1 MKYKEGDKLVCRKKK
16 RFFFSKDKDL
26 TFTNGKVYEIM
37 GLNKNGVDEKYYIT
51 EPDGKS
57 EYAFSMPKVNVLYII
72 DDQGYIRFLDLTVNI
87 NIFLTESELRKEKLK
102 KINKKVK

>member
-26 TFTNGKVYEIM
+26 TFTNGKVYEI
-37 GLNKNGVDEKYYIT
+37 EKYYIT